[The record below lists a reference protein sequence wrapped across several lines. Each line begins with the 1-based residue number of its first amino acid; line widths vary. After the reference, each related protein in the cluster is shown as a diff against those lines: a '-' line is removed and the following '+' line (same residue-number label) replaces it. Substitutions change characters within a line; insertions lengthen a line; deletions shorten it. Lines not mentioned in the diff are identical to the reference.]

1 MSKRPA
7 LAKSE
12 LEIARIVWD
21 LGEATVRQVAD
32 ALPAEREIDFWT
44 VQTYLRRLAA
54 KGYLRK
60 RREGRNNLYS
70 PSVRPRTVVH
80 EVVDDLI
87 NRLFDGQALSLFQ
100 HLISERGLSEQEV
113 EQLQKSLDDMKV
125 RKKGR
130 RNEHSG

>member
-1 MSKRPA
+1 MAKRPT

-32 ALPAEREIDFWT
+32 TLPAEREIDFWT
-44 VQTYLRRLAA
+44 VQTYLRRLTA

-87 NRLFDGQALSLFQ
+87 NRLFDGQALPLFQ

-113 EQLQKSLDDMKV
+113 EQLQKSLDEMKV

-130 RNEHSG
+130 RNERSG